1 MRLKAGPS
9 SSLLEGCSL
18 VVRGSILQRMNEHV
32 VGTGGSLFEFR
43 GKRPL
48 RETSQWVIGVGLAGA
63 GVAIAVLGTAS
74 GSYLSMPLGIAVAVL
89 GAIVLFLYAVT
100 RNKTRKASASA
111 HEGRLGTK
119 SLSKK
124 NAKKS
129 MASELALLA
138 DLYSRGALTAEEF
151 VAAKR
156 RILEA

>member
-1 MRLKAGPS
+1 MS
-9 SSLLEGCSL
+9 
-18 VVRGSILQRMNEHV
+18 EHV
-32 VGTGGSLFEFR
+32 VGSGGSLIEFR

-48 RETSQWVIGVGLAGA
+48 RETAQWVTGVGLAGV

-89 GAIVLFLYAVT
+89 GAIVLFLYAAT

-111 HEGRLGTK
+111 RAGTLWTK
-119 SLSKK
+119 SASKEK
-124 NAKKS
+124 ANGS
-129 MASELALLA
+129 IASELALLA

-156 RILEA
+156 RILDS